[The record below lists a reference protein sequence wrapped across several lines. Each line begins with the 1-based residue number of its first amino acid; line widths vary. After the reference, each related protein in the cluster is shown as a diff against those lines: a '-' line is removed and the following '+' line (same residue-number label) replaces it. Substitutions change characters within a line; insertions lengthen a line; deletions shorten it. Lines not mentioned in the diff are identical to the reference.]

1 MISMIPAEAY
11 ACGRSRLSSSQD
23 TDNYKKLQ
31 DDAAAATMTT
41 IIVIIM
47 LQIYSKE
54 HTRVYRVGK
63 FF

>member
-31 DDAAAATMTT
+31 DDAAAAMMTT
-41 IIVIIM
+41 IIVIM
-47 LQIYSKE
+47 AWVNAPNLFQRA
-54 HTRVYRVGK
+54 H
-63 FF
+63 

>member
-1 MISMIPAEAY
+1 MISMIPAETY

-41 IIVIIM
+41 IIVIM
-47 LQIYSKE
+47 AWVNAPNLFQRA
-54 HTRVYRVGK
+54 H
-63 FF
+63 